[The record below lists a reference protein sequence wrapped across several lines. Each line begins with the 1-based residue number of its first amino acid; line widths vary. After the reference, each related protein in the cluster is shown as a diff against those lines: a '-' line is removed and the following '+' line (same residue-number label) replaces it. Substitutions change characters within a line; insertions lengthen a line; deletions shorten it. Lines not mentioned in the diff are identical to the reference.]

1 MCVNQVYINDDACMR
16 LYVSEM
22 TESVAMEEYGQMVA
36 EGIQRQKTH
45 EKEVNN
51 NIRDN
56 YMDRLG
62 VNSRSRDTNSPN
74 FNSNQPIN
82 NRVSAIS
89 MNTYDNVDFR
99 STQ

>member
-1 MCVNQVYINDDACMR
+1 MR
-16 LYVSEM
+16 LYVPEM

-36 EGIQRQKTH
+36 EGIQRQKAQ

-62 VNSRSRDTNSPN
+62 VNSRGRDTNSPN
-74 FNSNQPIN
+74 FNSNQQNQAAN
-82 NRVSAIS
+82 NRVSQFS
-89 MNTYDNVDFR
+89 MNTYDNMDFGGK
-99 STQ
+99 Q

>member
-1 MCVNQVYINDDACMR
+1 MR
-16 LYVSEM
+16 LYVPEM

-36 EGIQRQKTH
+36 EGIQRQKAQ

-62 VNSRSRDTNSPN
+62 VNSRGRDTNSPN
-74 FNSNQPIN
+74 LNSNQQNQTAN
-82 NRVSAIS
+82 NRVSQFS
-89 MNTYDNVDFR
+89 MNTYDNMDFGGK
-99 STQ
+99 Q

>member
-1 MCVNQVYINDDACMR
+1 
-16 LYVSEM
+16 M

-62 VNSRSRDTNSPN
+62 VNARSRDTNSPN
-74 FNSNQPIN
+74 LNSNQIA
-82 NRVSAIS
+82 NRVSAVS
-89 MNTYDNVDFR
+89 MNTYDNMDLR
-99 STQ
+99 TTQ

>member
-1 MCVNQVYINDDACMR
+1 MR

>member
-1 MCVNQVYINDDACMR
+1 MR
-16 LYVSEM
+16 LYVPEM

-36 EGIQRQKTH
+36 EGIQRQKAQ

-62 VNSRSRDTNSPN
+62 VNSRGRDNSPN
-74 FNSNQPIN
+74 FNSNQNNQNSN
-82 NRVSAIS
+82 NRVSHFS
-89 MNTYDNVDFR
+89 MNTYDNVEFR
-99 STQ
+99 ASQ

>member
-1 MCVNQVYINDDACMR
+1 
-16 LYVSEM
+16 M

-62 VNSRSRDTNSPN
+62 VNSRGRDNSPN
-74 FNSNQPIN
+74 LNSNQTAN
-82 NRVSAIS
+82 NRVSHFSA
-89 MNTYDNVDFR
+89 NTYDMDIR
-99 STQ
+99 GTQ